1 MKIAQLFGKG
11 KTVFSCEV
19 FPPKKTSPVDSIYK
33 TLDGLKDI
41 HPDFISV
48 TFGAGGSSNVNQSTA
63 EIASIIQN
71 QYHITAMA
79 HLTCVGC
86 TKGEATEIL
95 AQLKNSG
102 VENVLALRGDRNPDF
117 PPKEDFLH
125 ADELVSFIHRKQ
137 KVDAGAQHLVSQLFF
152 DNDDFYRFLE
162 RCRIAGI
169 EVPIEAGIMPVLN
182 KSSIERMVSLCGAS
196 MPRKLT
202 RILARYGDHPAAL
215 REAGMAYAI
224 DEQPRRGQADQREHF
239 LHPERLILRGR
250 RPTGVPYT
258 GIRVGRGLAPA
269 VPSCR
274 GGYHPP
280 VTYNPDGPPAHS
292 PMKQVTS
299 CPFLLQPSIP
309 TRCCATWARPRTR
322 RGRTCG
328 RWWSSAPER

>member
-71 QYHITAMA
+71 QYQIASIIQNQYHITAMA

-125 ADELVSFIHRKQ
+125 ADELVSFIHRRGDFGVSAACYPEGHPESPDLITDVRYLKQ

-152 DNDDFYRFLE
+152 DNDDFFRFLE

-169 EVPIEAGIMPVLN
+169 R
-182 KSSIERMVSLCGAS
+182 SSIERMVSLCGAS

-224 DEQPRRGQADQREHF
+224 DQIAD
-239 LHPERLILRGR
+239 LIAA
-250 RPTGVPYT
+250 GVDGIHLYT
-258 GIRVGRGLAPA
+258 MNNPA
-269 VPSCR
+269 V
-274 GGYHPP
+274 
-280 VTYNPDGPPAHS
+280 A
-292 PMKQVTS
+292 KQIS
-299 CPFLLQPSIP
+299 ESI
-309 TRCCATWARPRTR
+309 
-322 RGRTCG
+322 
-328 RWWSSAPER
+328 SSIRSV